1 LEDKERK
8 VLVQF
13 SSWEGETTGPQL
25 EVSLST
31 TPQQLVGL
39 INSLLENEEEY
50 PYSFWFEESEIQADL
65 SSVIPDEKRELTVPI
80 VYVPQA
86 VFKVRPITRCT
97 DSLEGHAEAVLAL
110 SFQPRGDSLAS
121 GSGDSTVR
129 IWDLGTNTPIHT
141 LSGHTKWVLCVSWS
155 PDGRVIAT
163 GSMDNH
169 VRLWSAESTAP
180 LATLKGHSKWITSL
194 VWEPFHLNSEC
205 RRLASS
211 SKDGTVIIWDTILK
225 SRLLTLS
232 GHTMSVTTLRWSG
245 DGFVIS
251 GSQDRLIKVFDPN
264 NGKLVRE
271 LQGHAH
277 WVNTLALST
286 DFVLRLGPYD
296 HISADQPVLL
306 SQDQAIERY
315 NKTRGT
321 RPERL
326 VSGSDDFTMFLW
338 EPSVSKKPLVRMT
351 GHQQLINMVSF
362 SPDGRF
368 ISSASFDKSI
378 RIWDGLS
385 GKYIAALRGHVGA
398 IYQVA
403 WSPDSRL
410 LVSASKDSTVKL
422 WNVSTKKLLNDLPGH
437 ADEVYAVDWSP
448 DGQRVASGSKDR
460 LVKIWKH

>member
-1 LEDKERK
+1 MAGRGGRVESQQMSLEDKERK

-25 EVSLST
+25 EVPLST
-31 TPQQLVGL
+31 SPQQLLGL

-50 PYSFWFEESEIQADL
+50 PYSFWFEESEIQTDL
-65 SSVIPDEKRELTVPI
+65 STVIPEEKRELTVPI

-110 SFQPRGDSLAS
+110 SFQPTGASLAS

-129 IWDLGTNTPIHT
+129 IWDLDTNTPLHT

-155 PDGRVIAT
+155 PNGEVIAT

-169 VRLWSAESTAP
+169 VRLWSSSSTNP
-180 LATLKGHSKWITSL
+180 IATLKGHTKWITSL
-194 VWEPFHLNSEC
+194 VWEPYHLNSEC
-205 RRLASS
+205 RKLASS

-225 SRLLTLS
+225 TRLIQLS

-245 DGFVIS
+245 EGFIIT

-286 DFVLRLGPYD
+286 DFVLRLGGYD
-296 HISADQPVLL
+296 HISSENPVLL
-306 SQDQAIERY
+306 TQEQALERY
-315 NKTRGT
+315 NKTRGS

-338 EPSVSKKPLVRMT
+338 EPS
-351 GHQQLINMVSF
+351 VSF

-422 WNVSTKKLLNDLPGH
+422 WNISTKKLLTDLPGH